1 MGGIKARRSEDAG
14 NDRQTWFER
23 RSRTLASAIKLPASY
38 AGLGLLSGWLGWE
51 LGALRDVGI
60 GYAVPLVS
68 PKLFFDYGE
77 ILGGIVCLLL
87 LSRTKKLSSNGALAL
102 LSTACMFGG
111 SLFVMLANGAAI
123 APPSWLMLFVA
134 LASGVGYIVQFLLW
148 LEVLGFVSPVST
160 MLAYSVAYLIS
171 SCLWFCTQSMA
182 LEATNTLALL
192 LPLGSLLFFAAASGR
207 KDAPSCADMESPGR
221 PSVTRIIVWVW
232 IFAFAYGVGGEFTK
246 MSYSTAAA
254 KLGVF
259 VAALIIALG
268 IVLAAKRLDYSVF
281 YRLSFVFMAFGFV
294 VSLVVDNPALMQAC
308 MSASNALVTIL
319 AVTFACGAAYFRR
332 RSSLTILAPTF
343 VGWYVAS
350 LVGKNFAS
358 VLLQAWNVPVSAEIT
373 IASLLIIVLF
383 LVALFWFREID
394 FLTYWQTAVKKSPGV
409 PPDEG
414 SPEKFEN
421 LSKREMNILTLIAAG
436 RSQAE
441 IAQELFIAPGTVRAH
456 VNHIYTKLD
465 VHSKEELQD
474 LLKRDSSE
482 SEPFDS

>member
-268 IVLAAKRLDYSVF
+268 IVLASKRLDYSVF

-294 VSLVVDNPALMQAC
+294 VSLVVDNPALMAG
-308 MSASNALVTIL
+308 L
-319 AVTFACGAAYFRR
+319 A
-332 RSSLTILAPTF
+332 
-343 VGWYVAS
+343 
-350 LVGKNFAS
+350 
-358 VLLQAWNVPVSAEIT
+358 
-373 IASLLIIVLF
+373 
-383 LVALFWFREID
+383 
-394 FLTYWQTAVKKSPGV
+394 
-409 PPDEG
+409 
-414 SPEKFEN
+414 
-421 LSKREMNILTLIAAG
+421 
-436 RSQAE
+436 
-441 IAQELFIAPGTVRAH
+441 
-456 VNHIYTKLD
+456 
-465 VHSKEELQD
+465 
-474 LLKRDSSE
+474 
-482 SEPFDS
+482 

>member
-1 MGGIKARRSEDAG
+1 M
-14 NDRQTWFER
+14 
-23 RSRTLASAIKLPASY
+23 
-38 AGLGLLSGWLGWE
+38 
-51 LGALRDVGI
+51 
-60 GYAVPLVS
+60 
-68 PKLFFDYGE
+68 
-77 ILGGIVCLLL
+77 
-87 LSRTKKLSSNGALAL
+87 
-102 LSTACMFGG
+102 
-111 SLFVMLANGAAI
+111 
-123 APPSWLMLFVA
+123 
-134 LASGVGYIVQFLLW
+134 
-148 LEVLGFVSPVST
+148 
-160 MLAYSVAYLIS
+160 
-171 SCLWFCTQSMA
+171 
-182 LEATNTLALL
+182 
-192 LPLGSLLFFAAASGR
+192 GSLLFFAAASGR

-268 IVLAAKRLDYSVF
+268 IVLASKRLDYSVF

>member
-1 MGGIKARRSEDAG
+1 M
-14 NDRQTWFER
+14 
-23 RSRTLASAIKLPASY
+23 
-38 AGLGLLSGWLGWE
+38 
-51 LGALRDVGI
+51 
-60 GYAVPLVS
+60 
-68 PKLFFDYGE
+68 
-77 ILGGIVCLLL
+77 
-87 LSRTKKLSSNGALAL
+87 
-102 LSTACMFGG
+102 
-111 SLFVMLANGAAI
+111 
-123 APPSWLMLFVA
+123 
-134 LASGVGYIVQFLLW
+134 
-148 LEVLGFVSPVST
+148 
-160 MLAYSVAYLIS
+160 
-171 SCLWFCTQSMA
+171 
-182 LEATNTLALL
+182 
-192 LPLGSLLFFAAASGR
+192 
-207 KDAPSCADMESPGR
+207 
-221 PSVTRIIVWVW
+221 
-232 IFAFAYGVGGEFTK
+232 
-246 MSYSTAAA
+246 
-254 KLGVF
+254 
-259 VAALIIALG
+259 
-268 IVLAAKRLDYSVF
+268 
-281 YRLSFVFMAFGFV
+281 
-294 VSLVVDNPALMQAC
+294 SLVVDNPALMQAC

-421 LSKREMNILTLIAAG
+421 LKQARDEHSDTHCSRAVTGGNSPG
-436 RSQAE
+436 GVRRS
-441 IAQELFIAPGTVRAH
+441 GTVRAH

-465 VHSKEELQD
+465 VHSRRSSQD

>member
-123 APPSWLMLFVA
+123 APPSWLMLFVG

-182 LEATNTLALL
+182 
-192 LPLGSLLFFAAASGR
+192 
-207 KDAPSCADMESPGR
+207 
-221 PSVTRIIVWVW
+221 
-232 IFAFAYGVGGEFTK
+232 
-246 MSYSTAAA
+246 
-254 KLGVF
+254 
-259 VAALIIALG
+259 
-268 IVLAAKRLDYSVF
+268 
-281 YRLSFVFMAFGFV
+281 
-294 VSLVVDNPALMQAC
+294 
-308 MSASNALVTIL
+308 
-319 AVTFACGAAYFRR
+319 
-332 RSSLTILAPTF
+332 
-343 VGWYVAS
+343 
-350 LVGKNFAS
+350 
-358 VLLQAWNVPVSAEIT
+358 
-373 IASLLIIVLF
+373 
-383 LVALFWFREID
+383 
-394 FLTYWQTAVKKSPGV
+394 
-409 PPDEG
+409 
-414 SPEKFEN
+414 
-421 LSKREMNILTLIAAG
+421 
-436 RSQAE
+436 
-441 IAQELFIAPGTVRAH
+441 
-456 VNHIYTKLD
+456 
-465 VHSKEELQD
+465 
-474 LLKRDSSE
+474 
-482 SEPFDS
+482 